1 MTETSE
7 MADGP
12 EWSELDPSDMGP
24 GRARRLVMAGL
35 GAFIVVAAVA
45 FVFVGAGSDASGGEG
60 HLDISFDVLDGEPVA
75 LSDFEGQPLV
85 VNFFAS
91 WCGPCRA
98 EMPDFEEVH
107 QQLGDDVR
115 FIGLA
120 VNDLSIQDTI
130 EIVED
135 TGITYQWGTDVDA
148 AIFEAYEGFSLPTTV
163 FVEAD
168 GTITEVHTGIL
179 TASDLTER
187 TEALIG

>member
-12 EWSELDPSDMGP
+12 EWSEVDAADMVP
-24 GRARRLVMAGL
+24 GRGRRLVMIGL

-45 FVFVGAGSDASGGEG
+45 FVFIGAGSDATGGEG
-60 HLDISFDVLDGEPVA
+60 HLDIAFEVVDGEPA
-75 LSDFEGQPLV
+75 RLSDYAGDALV

-120 VNDLSIQDTI
+120 FNDRPGDAV
-130 EIVED
+130 EIVRE
-135 TGITYQWGTDVDA
+135 TGITYEWGIDTA
-148 AIFEAYEGFSLPTTV
+148 GEIFEAYDGAVMPTTV
-163 FVEAD
+163 FVRAD
-168 GTITEVHTGIL
+168 GTIVEVHAGIL
-179 TASDLTER
+179 TAGDLAER
-187 TEALIG
+187 AEALIQ